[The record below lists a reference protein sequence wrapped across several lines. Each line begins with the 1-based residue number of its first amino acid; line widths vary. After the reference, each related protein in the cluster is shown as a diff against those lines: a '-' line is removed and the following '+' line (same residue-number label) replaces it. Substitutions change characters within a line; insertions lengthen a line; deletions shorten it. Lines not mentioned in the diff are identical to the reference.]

1 VEIAARFAQAR
12 DDAEGNIEAIGGVG
26 HADVAGSNRVEER
39 DPS

>member
-26 HADVAGSNRVEER
+26 HAVRRGLNES
-39 DPS
+39 